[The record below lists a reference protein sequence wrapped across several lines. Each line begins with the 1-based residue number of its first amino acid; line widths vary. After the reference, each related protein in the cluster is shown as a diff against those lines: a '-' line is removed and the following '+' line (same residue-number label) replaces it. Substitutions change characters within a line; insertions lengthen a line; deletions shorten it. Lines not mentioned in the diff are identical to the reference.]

1 MQLKKRTT
9 AFIALS
15 IASGVV
21 LGLLLTNR
29 VQAQSDGTVFS
40 QLRLFG
46 KVLELVQQNYV
57 EEVDPTPLIKGAIE
71 GMLENL
77 DPHSTYVDAERFA
90 RMNER
95 NQGEYFGIGISFE
108 LRNGYITVISPI
120 EGSPSDELGIRAGDR
135 IVKIDGESA
144 KGITNEEVFDK
155 LRGPKG
161 SKVHVTINRPGI
173 DDMFEYDILRDKI
186 PIYSV
191 PYHFM
196 LDDETGYVRATR
208 FSATTSEELGSAIDD
223 LMTQGMKRMVFD
235 LRGNS
240 GGYLNQAIEVS
251 DKFLQGGKTV
261 VYTKGRIEGSSQ
273 YYYSTDNDK
282 YPAFPLIVLVDH
294 GSASASEIVSGAIQ
308 DHDRGLVL
316 GMTTFG
322 KGLVQRQYTLKDGSA
337 LLLTVARYYTPSG
350 RLIQRDWEDRD
361 KYASEEAI
369 EAAEVETERAV
380 EGKEAL
386 PEFKTD
392 GGRTVFGG
400 GGITPDIKVAYTRK
414 LTEFQ
419 TRLER
424 EQVFPDF
431 AYKFANSRGMKKTDD
446 FDVFLKSWNVDD
458 ATLAQ
463 FKQHL
468 DNRNKD
474 QEDDRKITYTD
485 VEWKDD
491 TPYVRLAIKREVA
504 RNVWGEAMRYRV
516 AIQED
521 EMIAEAMKHFSEAA
535 LMANAKN
542 KGSR

>member
-1 MQLKKRTT
+1 MLKKRTA
-9 AFIALS
+9 AFVTLS
-15 IASGVV
+15 IAGGVV

-29 VQAQSDGTVFS
+29 VQAQSENTVFS

-57 EEVDPTPLIKGAIE
+57 EDVDPTPLIRGAID
-71 GMLENL
+71 GMLEKL

-108 LRNGYITVISPI
+108 IRNGYITVISPI

-161 SKVHVTINRPGI
+161 TKVHVTINRPGI
-173 DDMFEYDILRDKI
+173 DDNFEYDILRDKI

-196 LDDETGYVRATR
+196 LDNETGYVRVTR
-208 FSATTSEELGSAIDD
+208 FSATTSDELGGAIDD
-223 LMTQGMKRMVFD
+223 LLTKGMKRLIFD

-251 DKFLQGGKTV
+251 DKFLPGGKTV

-350 RLIQRDWEDRD
+350 RLIQRDWTDRD

-369 EAAEVETERAV
+369 EAAEEETELAV
-380 EGKEAL
+380 EGKEEL
-386 PEFKTD
+386 PQFKTD
-392 GGRTVFGG
+392 AGRTVYGG
-400 GGITPDIKVAYTRK
+400 GGITPDIKISYSRR

-431 AYKFANSRGMKKTDD
+431 AYTFANSHGMKKTDD
-446 FDVFLKSWNVDD
+446 FETFLANWNVDD
-458 ATLAQ
+458 TTLSQ

-468 DNRNKD
+468 DTKN
-474 QEDDRKITYTD
+474 ESLDDDHKITNPA
-485 VEWKDD
+485 EEGKDD
-491 TPYVRLAIKREVA
+491 TPYIRQAIKREIA
-504 RNVWGEAMRYRV
+504 RNVWGDQMRYRV
-516 AIQED
+516 AIEDD
-521 EMIAEAMKHFSEAA
+521 EMIEEAMNHFNEAA
-535 LMANAKN
+535 LMA
-542 KGSR
+542 KGMEPER